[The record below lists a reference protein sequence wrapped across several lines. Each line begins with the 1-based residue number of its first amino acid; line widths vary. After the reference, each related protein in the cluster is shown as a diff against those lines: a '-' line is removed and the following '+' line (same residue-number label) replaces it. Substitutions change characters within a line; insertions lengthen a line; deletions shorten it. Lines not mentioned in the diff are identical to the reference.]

1 MAAAAAGPAD
11 ADAAAAADAAMGVE
25 AAAAA
30 PPIWLRPAPPLPPGA
45 TLDKVQLVWN
55 MPGMPGNPNEQ
66 TLRRLR
72 QIANQWD
79 RWLRDARRGP
89 PPKQADPR
97 LAAGE
102 VHPSAAEDPHYT
114 MAKAMVR
121 FVRNVPAG
129 PEGGEEAAAS
139 PPPRASRGS
148 RQRSQSLR
156 SRGPVPT
163 KARPGPPPASVAW
176 HATAVAGRPPA
187 PPPPPPPAE
196 PAARPGDRRDRGH
209 TRSPAPKA
217 MPRPRAAAAAGAA
230 ADAGRGD
237 RNSARRR
244 HVSWSD
250 MRSSDSYSYE
260 SGSDASGPGEATQRR
275 AQPAAAAAGWG
286 HGRGARAQ
294 RVDHDRP
301 AQFESPRTRGRALVF
316 ANWTPM
322 GAAAPYMEV
331 PPAICRDVAPELR
344 GQYIYAQFPIQDSC
358 LFGARPWQILN
369 QHV

>member
-1 MAAAAAGPAD
+1 
-11 ADAAAAADAAMGVE
+11 
-25 AAAAA
+25 
-30 PPIWLRPAPPLPPGA
+30 
-45 TLDKVQLVWN
+45 
-55 MPGMPGNPNEQ
+55 MPGNPNEQ

-148 RQRSQSLR
+148 RQRSQSA
-156 SRGPVPT
+156 RGPVPT
-163 KARPGPPPASVAW
+163 KARPGPPPANVAW
-176 HATAVAGRPPA
+176 HATAVAGRPP
-187 PPPPPPPAE
+187 PPPPPPPE

-250 MRSSDSYSYE
+250 MRSSSYE

-344 GQYIYAQFPIQDSC
+344 GQYIDAQFPIQDSC

>member
-1 MAAAAAGPAD
+1 
-11 ADAAAAADAAMGVE
+11 
-25 AAAAA
+25 
-30 PPIWLRPAPPLPPGA
+30 
-45 TLDKVQLVWN
+45 
-55 MPGMPGNPNEQ
+55 MPGNPNEQ

-79 RWLRDARRGP
+79 RWLRDARRGL

-176 HATAVAGRPPA
+176 HATAVAGRPP
-187 PPPPPPPAE
+187 PPPPPPPE

-250 MRSSDSYSYE
+250 MRSSSYE